1 MTSHLSNLLESFS
14 HRNHMLGTLDFT
26 DLSSEHFLEKT
37 NKQKQKQ
44 NSTIFYFGQVHVHQI
59 LFTLYMQLFVQNNT
73 VVWSCGKS
81 QKVRTI
87 QKCYTAK
94 KPVLDC
100 LWSTFDLPSDCSNP
114 AKENINTGNVRVICL
129 IIKNTVVITCWS
141 ELAFSY

>member
-1 MTSHLSNLLESFS
+1 MMSHFISNLLESFS

-26 DLSSEHFLEKT
+26 ELCSEHFLEKT

-129 IIKNTVVITCWS
+129 IIKNTVVITC
-141 ELAFSY
+141 

>member
-14 HRNHMLGTLDFT
+14 HRNHTCILGTPDFT
-26 DLSSEHFLEKT
+26 DSSSEHFLEKKNT
-37 NKQKQKQ
+37 HKKK
-44 NSTIFYFGQVHVHQI
+44 FYNFFSLGQVHVHQI

-100 LWSTFDLPSDCSNP
+100 LWCTFDLPSDCSNP
-114 AKENINTGNVRVICL
+114 AKENIDTGNVRVICL
-129 IIKNTVVITCWS
+129 IMNNTAVITCW
-141 ELAFSY
+141 

>member
-1 MTSHLSNLLESFS
+1 MMSHLSNLLESFS
-14 HRNHMLGTLDFT
+14 RRNYMLGTLDFT
-26 DLSSEHFLEKT
+26 DSSSEHFLEK
-37 NKQKQKQ
+37 KKQKQ
-44 NSTIFYFGQVHVHQI
+44 NPTIFYLGQVRVHQI

-100 LWSTFDLPSDCSNP
+100 LWCTFDRSSDCSSP
-114 AKENINTGNVRVICL
+114 AKENIDTGNVRVICL
-129 IIKNTVVITCWS
+129 IIKNTVVITC
-141 ELAFSY
+141 

>member
-1 MTSHLSNLLESFS
+1 MMSHFSNLLESFS

-26 DLSSEHFLEKT
+26 DSSSEHFLGKK
-37 NKQKQKQ
+37 NNKQKQ
-44 NSTIFYFGQVHVHQI
+44 NSTIFCLGQVHVHQI

-100 LWSTFDLPSDCSNP
+100 LWCTFDLTSDCSNP
-114 AKENINTGNVRVICL
+114 AKENIDTGNVRVSCL
-129 IIKNTVVITCWS
+129 ITC
-141 ELAFSY
+141 

>member
-14 HRNHMLGTLDFT
+14 CRNHTCILGTPDFT
-26 DLSSEHFLEKT
+26 DSSSEHFREKKKT
-37 NKQKQKQ
+37 TKKTK
-44 NSTIFYFGQVHVHQI
+44 FYNFFSLGQVHVHQI

-100 LWSTFDLPSDCSNP
+100 LWCTFDLPSDCSNP
-114 AKENINTGNVRVICL
+114 AKENIDTGNVRVICL
-129 IIKNTVVITCWS
+129 IMNNTAVITC
-141 ELAFSY
+141 

>member
-1 MTSHLSNLLESFS
+1 
-14 HRNHMLGTLDFT
+14 MLGTLDFT
-26 DLSSEHFLEKT
+26 DSSSEHFLGNKKP

-44 NSTIFYFGQVHVHQI
+44 NSTIFCLGQVHVHQI

-100 LWSTFDLPSDCSNP
+100 LWCTFDLPSDCSSP
-114 AKENINTGNVRVICL
+114 AKENIDTGNVRVICL
-129 IIKNTVVITCWS
+129 IIKNTVVITC
-141 ELAFSY
+141 

>member
-14 HRNHMLGTLDFT
+14 HRNHTCILGTPDFT
-26 DLSSEHFLEKT
+26 DSSSEHFLEKKNT
-37 NKQKQKQ
+37 HKKK
-44 NSTIFYFGQVHVHQI
+44 FYNFFSLGQVHVHQI

-94 KPVLDC
+94 KPVMDC
-100 LWSTFDLPSDCSNP
+100 LWCTFDLSDCSNP

-129 IIKNTVVITCWS
+129 IIKIQ
-141 ELAFSY
+141 L

>member
-14 HRNHMLGTLDFT
+14 CRNLTCILSTPDFT
-26 DLSSEHFLEKT
+26 DSSSEHFLEKKKT
-37 NKQKQKQ
+37 NKTK
-44 NSTIFYFGQVHVHQI
+44 FYNFFSLGQVHVHQI

-100 LWSTFDLPSDCSNP
+100 LWCTFDLPSDCSNP
-114 AKENINTGNVRVICL
+114 AKENIDTGNVRVICL
-129 IIKNTVVITCWS
+129 IMNNTAVITC
-141 ELAFSY
+141 